1 MLSILEGSNAVKF
14 ARDIIESHV
23 TNKHPKSFE
32 LGPSF
37 DQNRGVFVTLNT
49 FPDHKLRGCIGIP
62 EPVMPLKNA
71 LASAAKS
78 ATKDP
83 RFNKLEIDELKKI
96 VIEVTILTKPEKI
109 AVNSPKEYMDQ
120 VKIGRDGLIVEQ
132 GFFKGL
138 LLPQVPVEQKWDLE
152 EFLSNTCMKAGLPPD
167 AWLDKQTK
175 IYKFEGQIFSE
186 VEPEGQIMEKVA
198 NESGC

>member
-1 MLSILEGSNAVKF
+1 MLSNVDGINAVKF
-14 ARDIIESHV
+14 TRNIIESHV
-23 TNKHPKSFE
+23 GKKNPKSCD
-32 LGPSF
+32 LGPLF
-37 DQNRGVFVTLNT
+37 DQNRGVFVSLHT
-49 FPDHKLRGCIGIP
+49 FPDFKLRGCIGIP

-83 RFNKLEIDELKKI
+83 RFNKLEANEIEKI
-96 VIEVTILTKPEKI
+96 VIEVTILTKPEI
-109 AVNSPKEYMDQ
+109 ILVNSPREYKYK

-138 LLPQVPVEQKWDLE
+138 LLPQVAVEQNWDPE
-152 EFLSNTCMKAGLPPD
+152 EFLSNTCMKAGLLPD
-167 AWLDKQTK
+167 AWLDAQTK

-186 VEPEGQIMEKVA
+186 VKPKGQIREKTIDG
-198 NESGC
+198 SCY

>member
-1 MLSILEGSNAVKF
+1 MLSKVDGIKAVKF
-14 ARDIIESHV
+14 ARNIIESHV
-23 TNKHPKSFE
+23 SNKNPKSFE
-32 LGPSF
+32 LGPTF
-37 DQNRGVFVTLNT
+37 DQNRGAFVTLHT
-49 FPDHKLRGCIGIP
+49 FPNLELRGCIGIP

-83 RFNKLEIDELKKI
+83 RFNKLDVNEIDKI
-96 VIEVTILTKPEKI
+96 VIEVTILTRPEI
-109 AVNSPKEYMDQ
+109 IVVNSPKEYKNQ

-138 LLPQVPVEQKWDLE
+138 LLPQVPVEQNWDLE
-152 EFLSNTCMKAGLPPD
+152 EFLSNTCMKAGLLPD
-167 AWLDKQTK
+167 AWIDKQTK

-186 VEPEGQIMEKVA
+186 VKPNGKITEKTID
-198 NESGC
+198 ESRC

>member
-14 ARDIIESHV
+14 ARNIIESHV
-23 TNKHPKSFE
+23 TNKHPNSFE

-83 RFNKLEIDELKKI
+83 RFNKLEIYELKKI
-96 VIEVTILTKPEKI
+96 VIEITILTKPEKI
-109 AVNSPKEYMDQ
+109 VVNSPKEYMDQ

-138 LLPQVPVEQKWDLE
+138 LLPQVPLEQKWDLE
-152 EFLSNTCMKAGLPPD
+152 EFLSNTCMKAGLLPD
-167 AWLDKQTK
+167 AWLDAQTK

-186 VEPEGQIMEKVA
+186 VEPKGQIMEKVA